1 MEADMTELEAFR
13 RFCVD
18 AGHYAVIAALDRWLS
33 LSDAAR
39 QALQTRWAVEDRRT
53 EDKGHD

>member
-1 MEADMTELEAFR
+1 MTELEAFR